1 MKRYLFFLITL
12 LCLSACQKERLLRNP
27 NLGEARFSYSLN
39 TNLPLYNVLKS
50 DFSTVF
56 VPYGGIKG
64 FFVTHT
70 TGNTYY
76 AWEAACP
83 NHSVNTCER
92 LTCATKVSE
101 SARFEPCNDPNKHS
115 FIFVQCSCDH
125 TVYSLVNGGVISTD
139 KREGVYPLLN
149 YAVSVAGNII
159 TISN

>member
-64 FFVTHT
+64 FFVTH
-70 TGNTYY
+70 
-76 AWEAACP
+76 
-83 NHSVNTCER
+83 
-92 LTCATKVSE
+92 LKV
-101 SARFEPCNDPNKHS
+101 
-115 FIFVQCSCDH
+115 IVL
-125 TVYSLVNGGVISTD
+125 SLVMTLINTPLYLCNALATTLYIVWQTEELSVQISG
-139 KREGVYPLLN
+139 RVFIHCLIMRYR
-149 YAVSVAGNII
+149 
-159 TISN
+159 

>member
-101 SARFEPCNDPNKHS
+101 SDLKLADTSELS
-115 FIFVQCSCDH
+115 
-125 TVYSLVNGGVISTD
+125 
-139 KREGVYPLLN
+139 
-149 YAVSVAGNII
+149 
-159 TISN
+159 